1 MKKLLILVT
10 FLASSFS
17 YTASIWAEFQIKV
30 DDPIKAASIAAA
42 TDRYMKSDFVKNNF
56 NGSLHLNAYVSN
68 GDNPAT
74 HSLVWL
80 FPSMTDAS
88 VFQTKSIDPT
98 NRASQEFFAALSQNS
113 EATSDLMHTFV
124 TNWGDASN
132 DNRVWEVHNFY
143 ATDAGKVVDLTNKMM
158 KSMDDFPGQ
167 LGLSQN
173 TYGNGD
179 TTHAF
184 TVGYESIE
192 EMENW
197 QDKLATNPAFSKWL
211 VDMGKTVEWKGS
223 ELVVNAAVYDSA
235 LTLEEFIQ

>member
-17 YTASIWAEFQIKV
+17 YTAPIWAEFQIKV

-98 NRASQEFFAALSQNS
+98 NLS
-113 EATSDLMHTFV
+113 LIH
-124 TNWGDASN
+124 
-132 DNRVWEVHNFY
+132 
-143 ATDAGKVVDLTNKMM
+143 
-158 KSMDDFPGQ
+158 
-167 LGLSQN
+167 
-173 TYGNGD
+173 
-179 TTHAF
+179 
-184 TVGYESIE
+184 I
-192 EMENW
+192 
-197 QDKLATNPAFSKWL
+197 
-211 VDMGKTVEWKGS
+211 
-223 ELVVNAAVYDSA
+223 
-235 LTLEEFIQ
+235 

>member
-1 MKKLLILVT
+1 MKRLLVLVT
-10 FLASSFS
+10 LIASSYT
-17 YTASIWAEFQIKV
+17 YTAPIWAEFQIEV

-56 NGSLHLNAYVSN
+56 NGSVHLNVYVSN

-88 VFQTKSIDPT
+88 VFQTKS
-98 NRASQEFFAALSQNS
+98 L
-113 EATSDLMHTFV
+113 
-124 TNWGDASN
+124 ASN
-132 DNRVWEVHNFY
+132 KDRVWEIHNFY
-143 ATDAGKVVDLTNKMM
+143 ATDAGKVVNLTNKMM
-158 KSMDDFPGQ
+158 ESMDGFPGQ

-179 TTHAF
+179 TSHAF
-184 TVGYESIE
+184 TVGFESIE
-192 EMENW
+192 EMEGW
-197 QDKLATNPAFSKWL
+197 QDKLATDPVFSKWL
-211 VDMGKTVEWKGS
+211 VDMGEVVEWKGS

-235 LTLEEFIQ
+235 LTLEEFVQ

>member
-1 MKKLLILVT
+1 MKKLLILVS
-10 FLASSFS
+10 LIVSSYSF
-17 YTASIWAEFQIKV
+17 AAPIWAEFQIKV

-56 NGSLHLNAYVSN
+56 NGSVHLNVYVSN
-68 GDNPAT
+68 GENPAT

-88 VFQTKSIDPT
+88 VFQTKSLDPT
-98 NRASQEFFAALSQNS
+98 NRASQEFFGALSQNS

-124 TNWGDASN
+124 TTWGDVSN
-132 DNRVWEVHNFY
+132 DDRVWEVHNFY
-143 ATDAGKVVDLTNKMM
+143 ATDAGKVVNLTNKMM
-158 KSMDDFPGQ
+158 ASMDGFPGQ

-179 TTHAF
+179 TSHAF
-184 TVGYESIE
+184 TVGFETVE
-192 EMENW
+192 EMEGW
-197 QDKLATNPAFSKWL
+197 QDKLATDPVFNKWL
-211 VDMGKTVEWKGS
+211 VNMGDVVEWKGS

-235 LTLEEFIQ
+235 LTMEEFVE